1 MHFKR
6 KTIGKFWPI
15 PRKGTKYVA
24 VPDHN
29 QYEALPLVVVMRD
42 ILKIV
47 RTTKE
52 LKKLLYEKQV
62 QVNHKL
68 IRETN
73 YPIALFDILSLP
85 CIKKN
90 YKAILS
96 ENKKI
101 VLEEVS
107 DKEAGL
113 KVYKIMN
120 KKVLGDKKIQLNLMH
135 GRNIISK
142 EKANTGDSIVF
153 DLKENK
159 ISKIIPMEK
168 GRNVFVAK
176 GKHAGISGKINE
188 IVERGGKKIAKI
200 TFSEASKDK
209 SLGEASKDKS
219 LGQEKINV
227 WVENLIVIE

>member
-15 PRKGTKYVA
+15 PRKGTKYIA
-24 VPDHN
+24 VPSHN
-29 QYEALPLVVVMRD
+29 QYNALPLVIVMRN

-68 IRETN
+68 VRETN

-85 CIKKN
+85 AVKKN
-90 YKAILS
+90 YKAVLS
-96 ENKKI
+96 ENKKLI
-101 VLEEVS
+101 FEEVS
-107 DKEAGL
+107 DKEANL
-113 KVYKIMN
+113 KIYKIIN
-120 KKVLGDKKIQLNLMH
+120 KKVLGDKIIQLNLMH

-142 EKANTGDSIVF
+142 EKVSPGDSIVY

-159 ISKIIPMEK
+159 IIKIIPMEK
-168 GRNVFVAK
+168 GRGVFVAK
-176 GKHAGISGKINE
+176 GKHAGISGKIND
-188 IVERGGKKIAKI
+188 IVERGGKNIAKI
-200 TFSEASKDK
+200 TSKK
-209 SLGEASKDKS
+209 A
-219 LGQEKINV
+219 EKLNV
-227 WVENLIVIE
+227 WVENLIMIE